1 MVSAV
6 PVCALAFAAAFVITA
21 LTRRFATAAALIDKP
36 NARSSHSAP
45 TPRGGGISIVLVTCI
60 AVAVLA
66 ARGELSSGEV
76 LAIGIGGFAVALLGL
91 FDDRFGLPVS
101 LRFPLQFALSVW
113 AVAWIGGLPVHGL
126 SDPPPWLEMLA
137 FPLAVLAVLWSLN
150 LFNFMD
156 GIDGLAASEGAFI
169 ALAAA
174 ALGHWVGVSAGLTIT
189 CAAVG
194 GACLGFLSW
203 NWPPARIFMGDV
215 GSSYLGY
222 VLAVMALA
230 VSQDRPILLL
240 AWFVLG
246 ALFIVDATVT
256 LLVRLA
262 RRQRIMEAHRSHAY
276 QILAR
281 RAGAHVKV
289 TAAALTLNLV
299 WLLPLAVLVVKQ
311 PRLAMGF
318 AVVAVA
324 AILLLVALTGAG
336 TRRGES

>member
-1 MVSAV
+1 
-6 PVCALAFAAAFVITA
+6 
-21 LTRRFATAAALIDKP
+21 
-36 NARSSHSAP
+36 
-45 TPRGGGISIVLVTCI
+45 
-60 AVAVLA
+60 
-66 ARGELSSGEV
+66 
-76 LAIGIGGFAVALLGL
+76 
-91 FDDRFGLPVS
+91 
-101 LRFPLQFALSVW
+101 
-113 AVAWIGGLPVHGL
+113 
-126 SDPPPWLEMLA
+126 
-137 FPLAVLAVLWSLN
+137 
-150 LFNFMD
+150 
-156 GIDGLAASEGAFI
+156 
-169 ALAAA
+169 
-174 ALGHWVGVSAGLTIT
+174 
-189 CAAVG
+189 
-194 GACLGFLSW
+194 
-203 NWPPARIFMGDV
+203 
-215 GSSYLGY
+215 
-222 VLAVMALA
+222 MALA